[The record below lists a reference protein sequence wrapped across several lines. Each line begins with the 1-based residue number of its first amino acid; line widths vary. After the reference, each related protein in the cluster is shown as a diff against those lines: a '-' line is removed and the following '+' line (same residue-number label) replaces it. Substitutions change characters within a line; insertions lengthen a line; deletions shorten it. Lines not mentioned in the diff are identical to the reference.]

1 MTPRKQIFI
10 VLLIAALL
18 AGCAAQPSLTPTPS
32 SVPDILLTFT
42 PAPSLAL
49 SPAATPVLV
58 LPDSSTPGALS
69 PQPSATLA
77 SINTG
82 GPMIAYKAQGGDTLE
97 ILGKR
102 FGVNASEIISGDKL
116 NLPAPGVLL
125 QPGLLLLVP
134 NRLPDA
140 VSPGAQLIPDSEI
153 VYSPSTIGFN
163 VDDYVNAHGG
173 YLSTY
178 SEYLMSYGPT
188 SGAQAVKLISL
199 DNSLDARMMLALIEY
214 QSHWVLGQ
222 PTNLAQQDYPLGY
235 VGNYSFYYKG
245 LFRQLMWA
253 TAKLSEGYYQWRSG
267 RLTGLTFSDG
277 SKLRLDPRLNAG
289 TAALQYFFS
298 LTQDRAGWEQAVAE
312 TGFAA
317 LYRQMYGDPW
327 ERAKAVE
334 PLIPAGL
341 TQPVLTLPFERGQ
354 MWAFTYGP
362 HTAWQEPDGIV
373 ITEGGALA
381 ALDFAPAAEKS
392 GCVPPSTRWVVAP
405 VGGVVV
411 RTGIGV
417 VVLDLDGDGHE
428 QTGWDLFFMHIASKD
443 SVKLGDV
450 LQAGDLIG
458 HPSCEGGVSYGTHL
472 HLARKYNGEWILA
485 AGPIPFDMDGWIA
498 HGGDVPGQGTLVRDG
513 QIVKANSN
521 GPFETRI
528 TRDK

>member
-1 MTPRKQIFI
+1 
-10 VLLIAALL
+10 
-18 AGCAAQPSLTPTPS
+18 
-32 SVPDILLTFT
+32 
-42 PAPSLAL
+42 
-49 SPAATPVLV
+49 
-58 LPDSSTPGALS
+58 
-69 PQPSATLA
+69 
-77 SINTG
+77 
-82 GPMIAYKAQGGDTLE
+82 MIAYRAQGGDTLE

-134 NRLPDA
+134 DRLPDA

-178 SEYLMSYGPT
+178 REYLMHPPGWVTGSQT
-188 SGAQAVKLISL
+188 VERMTLN
-199 DNSLDARMMLALIEY
+199 NSLNPRMMLALIEY

-235 VGNYSFYYKG
+235 VGSYGFYYKG
-245 LFRQLMWA
+245 LGRQLMWA
-253 TAKLSEGYYQWRSG
+253 TGKLSEGYYQWRTG
-267 RLTGLTFSDG
+267 RLSELTFGDG
-277 SKLRLDPRLNAG
+277 SKLRLNPRLNAG

-298 LTQDRAGWEQAVAE
+298 LTRDRAGWEQAVAE

-317 LYRQMYGDPW
+317 LYRRMYGDPW

-341 TQPVLTLPFERGQ
+341 TQPTLTLPFERGQ
-354 MWAFTYGP
+354 LWSFTNGP
-362 HTAWQEPDGIV
+362 HTAWQEPDGKV
-373 ITEGGALA
+373 ILEGGALA

-392 GCVPPSTRWVVAP
+392 GCILSNRWVLAP
-405 VGGVVV
+405 AGGIVV
-411 RTGIGV
+411 RTDEGEVI
-417 VVLDLDGDGHE
+417 LDLDGDGQE
-428 QTGWDLFFMHIASKD
+428 QTGWDILFMHIAQKD
-443 SVKLGDV
+443 SAKLGDV
-450 LQAGDLIG
+450 LKAGDLIG

-472 HLARKYNGEWILA
+472 HIARKYNGEWILA
-485 AGPIPFDMDGWIA
+485 AGPIPFDLDGWIA